1 MQDFVPKFYM
11 LLTSSGAVWQ
21 IEEGCVVDIS
31 EYVTHCTAPL
41 NTFTFHF
48 VHIYL
53 SYVRDDSSREARS
66 WTTSL
71 LHYSHYVSLGRK
83 DHRSQHYRK
92 VRCKRWP
99 PYTLRA
105 FRMCVSYVLLL
116 WVSVPRR
123 LWNQGTHLHADAL
136 CAHDHVL
143 YRLRA
148 DDNDVCRT
156 RDCCCCERWRRRRP
170 INKYS
175 SITVMD
181 GLLLFYQCQIGSRL
195 LFIHT
200 YVYIHTYIQGL
211 LCKKISIYAKFPMTF
226 FLDIYQKNL
235 QFSTRN
241 FFRWSFFKYSPK
253 NVPFSR
259 RIFDLF

>member
-71 LHYSHYVSLGRK
+71 LHYSHYVSLDRK

-105 FRMCVSYVLLL
+105 FRMC
-116 WVSVPRR
+116 
-123 LWNQGTHLHADAL
+123 
-136 CAHDHVL
+136 
-143 YRLRA
+143 
-148 DDNDVCRT
+148 
-156 RDCCCCERWRRRRP
+156 CCCRCLSLEGYETRARTCTQTLFVRTTMYYTDFEQTTTMSVARAIAAAAKDGGGGGLS
-170 INKYS
+170 IN
-175 SITVMD
+175 TP
-181 GLLLFYQCQIGSRL
+181 R
-195 LFIHT
+195 
-200 YVYIHTYIQGL
+200 
-211 LCKKISIYAKFPMTF
+211 
-226 FLDIYQKNL
+226 
-235 QFSTRN
+235 
-241 FFRWSFFKYSPK
+241 
-253 NVPFSR
+253 
-259 RIFDLF
+259 